1 MKTNTARTVLIR
13 FATAMLCFFLFQSG
27 CVYFNLFYNAK
38 SAFDTA
44 YRAHQKYL
52 KEHPD
57 STQALPADV
66 AAGYDKAITK
76 SSQVLE
82 FYPKKVKW
90 HDDAVFLM
98 GKANYYKG
106 EYDKA
111 IRLFRQLQKEYPS
124 SPYIGES
131 VLLCGRAYLGKGNL
145 QKAEEMLNEVLEKYP
160 WLDNNQEVSLL
171 MAEVAIRREG
181 KSSAIDMLEKTYK
194 TITAPDKKMELIVKM
209 AQLYRDLKL
218 YDKALALLHDSPR
231 VKHYPQLLYR
241 IDFLLVSCY
250 DEKGD
255 ASHAL
260 DLISV
265 MLQKKMY
272 FPHVPDILLKKGEIL
287 EKQDKT
293 NAAIAVYNQIT
304 DGYPT
309 SDATGFAWFALGRLY
324 QVKKSDLAK
333 AKECYD
339 KAVGML
345 KDPDQKEIATKR
357 SKAIEMVLNVKNPKA
372 VPDTSKKEASVTTD
386 YKIAELYWLEL
397 DQPDSAYKYFC
408 KTACDTSKKAL
419 TPKALYSAAWIARYA
434 LHDSASADSLY
445 NALIARYPSNV
456 FSKKAQVA
464 HGGAITVFTRQDSA
478 EEAFHSAERILYDD
492 KKPDSAAA
500 AYEEVYR
507 RFSDSEFGP
516 RSLYA
521 AAWINDNVLD
531 KNRSAKALYELL
543 CDSFPNSSYCATEA
557 RPRLKTVADTLT
569 VLRAQKKGAKDAPAA
584 KQAAKPEESAS
595 KHQEA
600 KQPPAAA
607 DTSQKHKTD
616 IVSGRDTAAAYSRFR
631 SMPTAGQPVQ
641 LKPDSSRQ
649 PQQTGQTGK
658 PDTILTPVQK
668 GGLPPGK

>member
-507 RFSDSEFGP
+507 RFPDSEFGP

-543 CDSFPNSSYCATEA
+543 CDSFPGSSYCVNEA
-557 RPRLKTVADTLT
+557 RPRLKTVADTLA
-569 VLRAQKKGAKDAPAA
+569 VLRAQKKSAKDAPAA
-584 KQAAKPEESAS
+584 KQAGKPEENAQ
-595 KHQEA
+595 KKPEA
-600 KQPPAAA
+600 KQPPATA
-607 DTSQKHKTD
+607 DTTLKPRPGTVAGS
-616 IVSGRDTAAAYSRFR
+616 DTARVPSKNRE
-631 SMPTAGQPVQ
+631 MLPVPPPAQ
-641 LKPDSSRQ
+641 VKPDSSKQ
-649 PQQTGQTGK
+649 AHQAGKTDK
-658 PDTILTPVQK
+658 PDTILSPVRAVDS
-668 GGLPPGK
+668 LPGK